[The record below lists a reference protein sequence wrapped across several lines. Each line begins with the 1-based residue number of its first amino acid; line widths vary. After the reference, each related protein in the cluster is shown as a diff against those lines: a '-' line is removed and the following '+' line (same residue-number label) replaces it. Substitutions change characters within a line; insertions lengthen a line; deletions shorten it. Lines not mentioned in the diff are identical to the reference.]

1 MSADVVEVQVD
12 RKNDTVTVLM
22 KLRSTVDKEAR
33 LVRARPVPVKE
44 LARNMVA
51 KMKSLNVKK

>member
-12 RKNDTVTVLM
+12 RKNDTVTVMM
-22 KLRSTVDKEAR
+22 KLRSTVDEEAR